1 MPRAQEHRW
10 IAEAMGEPALGA
22 PASILDLLNYQMH
35 LILSFSTA
43 GVIRL
48 CEREFGITRHEWGY
62 IGLLAVFGGMAP
74 SELALRSGMDRS
86 RTSKALMPLVG
97 KGLVVRTVRA
107 GDRRHA
113 TVALTAEGRRL
124 YERIF
129 PRVLAIH
136 SQLLEPFQA
145 REVAQLARLLQRLR
159 QRAVALEAMSPAAPS
174 PARCAAR

>member
-1 MPRAQEHRW
+1 MPTLRPAADHRW
-10 IAEAMGEPALGA
+10 IAEAMGTPALHG

-43 GVIRL
+43 GVTRL

-86 RTSKALMPLVG
+86 RTSKALMPLVA
-97 KGLVVRTVRA
+97 KGLVARSVQA
-107 GDRRHA
+107 GDRRRA
-113 TVALTAEGRRL
+113 TVALTPAGRRL
-124 YERIF
+124 YDRIF

-136 SQLLEPFQA
+136 RQLLQPFDA
-145 REVAQLARLLQRLR
+145 GEVALLARLLARLR
-159 QRAVALEAMSPAAPS
+159 QRAVALEAAA
-174 PARCAAR
+174 

>member
-1 MPRAQEHRW
+1 MPRAPAADHRW
-10 IAEAMGEPALGA
+10 IAEAMGEPALQA
-22 PASILDLLNYQMH
+22 PGSILDLLNYQMH

-43 GVIRL
+43 GVTRL

-86 RTSKALMPLVG
+86 RTSKALMPLVS
-97 KGLVVRTVRA
+97 KGLVARTTHP
-107 GDRRHA
+107 GDRRRA
-113 TVALTAEGRRL
+113 TVALTPAGRRL

-136 SQLLEPFQA
+136 SQLLEPFPP
-145 REVAQLARLLQRLR
+145 REVALLGRLLQRLR
-159 QRAVALEAMSPAAPS
+159 QRAVALEAFATTPTA
-174 PARCAAR
+174 